1 MPEDILSGDLRL
13 QEWAPATKES
23 YIALS
28 HRWWSNRLLI
38 TTKSNLTKH
47 HQNISFGDLP
57 KTFQDA
63 VTVCYFMNIR
73 YLWIDSLCI
82 VQDDPEDW
90 GRESA
95 RMGHI
100 YSNAFCTLAT
110 HAARHDTEGFLDST
124 LDVNHGSVLLGG
136 LGGTPQV
143 SVSLRNSFEWHTVWN
158 STLSTRGWIVQE
170 RLLSR
175 QILHFAPSEIFWEC
189 ESDILS
195 LADNSDKI
203 VSTMTQLPPPL
214 LPRSPL
220 EGKTPGI
227 DTIWWYR
234 TIQWYSRCQ
243 LTQEKDKLPAIAC
256 IVAQI
261 QHTSTSK
268 YFAGL
273 WDYDIAKGLLWL
285 AAEGVT
291 LRRPQVR
298 RAPSWSWASWDGP
311 IRFLFLNKSTD
322 STSRA
327 DFLTSPRLLD
337 FPETEQEADDSLET
351 FFKRKARNEL
361 LPGSFPS
368 DESDSSYETD
378 QFETIQISVQLI
390 EVQADTYEQTGE
402 SDLAGLYTWQGY
414 SVLGKAER
422 RSRWVVLDDE
432 TTIDPWE
439 RVWFAVIGMI
449 NGIYVGLLIVKSSTG
464 SDVYRRIGVGG
475 YNLPKLPCHEIHS
488 ITLA

>member
-1 MPEDILSGDLRL
+1 MKG
-13 QEWAPATKES
+13 S

-28 HRWWSNRLLI
+28 HRWWSSRHLI
-38 TTKSNLTKH
+38 TTKSNVTKH
-47 HQNISFGDLP
+47 YQNISFGDLP

-63 VTVCYFMNIR
+63 ITVCHFMKIR

-124 LDVNHGSVLLGG
+124 LDFSHGSVLLGG
-136 LGGTPQV
+136 QRGTHQV

-158 STLSTRGWIVQE
+158 SSLSTRGWIVQE
-170 RLLSR
+170 RLLSN

-195 LADNSDKI
+195 LADNSGKI
-203 VSTMTQLPPPL
+203 VSNMTQLPPPL

-220 EGKTPGI
+220 EDKTPGI
-227 DTIWWYR
+227 DTVWWYR

-243 LTQEKDKLPAIAC
+243 LTEEKDKLPAIAC
-256 IVAQI
+256 RVAQI
-261 QHTSTSK
+261 QRTSTSK

-273 WDYDIAKGLLWL
+273 WDYEIAKGLLWL

-322 STSRA
+322 SKPRV

-337 FPETEQEADDSLET
+337 FPEREQEVDVSLET

-361 LPGSFPS
+361 LPGSFPT
-368 DESDSSYETD
+368 DEPDSSIETD

-390 EVQADTYEQTGE
+390 EVQAGTYEQIGE

-414 SVLGKAER
+414 RVLGKVEQP
-422 RSRWVVLDDE
+422 SRWVILDDE
-432 TTIDPWE
+432 TTINPCE
-439 RVWFAVIGMI
+439 RVWFAIIGMI
-449 NGIYVGLLIVKSSTG
+449 NGVYVGLLVVKSSIG
-464 SDVYRRIGVGG
+464 SDAYRRIGVGG
-475 YNLPKLPCHEIHS
+475 YSLLKLCRNEPHS
-488 ITLA
+488 ITLV